1 MVDPSFADAEK
12 VQKSFEGAAKARRL
26 DLCDMVLLCNPYYIL
41 VLYISLFIICF
52 FDDDLF
58 LQLFFPIHYQ
68 QHWFLFIVDVKDRMF
83 VFVDS
88 KHEEHSEF
96 YENLKTFVVRS
107 LN

>member
-52 FDDDLF
+52 LMMIYFCSFFSLF
-58 LQLFFPIHYQ
+58 TTNSIGSYSLLMSKIECLFF
-68 QHWFLFIVDVKDRMF
+68 
-83 VFVDS
+83 
-88 KHEEHSEF
+88 
-96 YENLKTFVVRS
+96 
-107 LN
+107 